1 MPGYR
6 PETWNPIVGCSKV
19 SPGCDNCYAEKMA
32 MRIPYMLEKS
42 KSETY
47 YAYSNV
53 VNKQGWNG
61 HTCLNTDHI
70 DNPLQWKSPR
80 MIFVCSMSDLFHK
93 NVPCNWI
100 NQVMQVIR
108 QCPQHLFII
117 LTKRPENIKDKMTGD
132 FPENVWLGV
141 TAENQE
147 MANKRI
153 PILLQI
159 KAAKRFVSIE
169 PMLGPI
175 DFDEFNMIVDVN
187 GKKSFIAWYNEG
199 INWIICGGESGSKA
213 RPLHPDWVRSIRNQ
227 CKKAGTAFFFK
238 QWGEWLPMDHT
249 NEDQYFKSKRS
260 IEVGYSYSTN
270 TMFRVGR
277 KTAGDILDGEEF
289 KEWPKIV

>member
-117 LTKRPENIKDKMTGD
+117 LTKRPEIIKDKMTGD

-175 DFDEFNMIVDVN
+175 DFDEFNMMKETAVFINASRGEIINEQALIEALQNKKIFGAGLDVYEKGIVDSKNVLLKMSN
-187 GKKSFIAWYNEG
+187 VVTLPHIGSAVEKTRIDMAMLAAKNLVEALLGKVPANMVPE
-199 INWIICGGESGSKA
+199 
-213 RPLHPDWVRSIRNQ
+213 L
-227 CKKAGTAFFFK
+227 KK
-238 QWGEWLPMDHT
+238 
-249 NEDQYFKSKRS
+249 
-260 IEVGYSYSTN
+260 
-270 TMFRVGR
+270 
-277 KTAGDILDGEEF
+277 
-289 KEWPKIV
+289 

>member
-1 MPGYR
+1 
-6 PETWNPIVGCSKV
+6 
-19 SPGCDNCYAEKMA
+19 
-32 MRIPYMLEKS
+32 
-42 KSETY
+42 
-47 YAYSNV
+47 
-53 VNKQGWNG
+53 
-61 HTCLNTDHI
+61 
-70 DNPLQWKSPR
+70 
-80 MIFVCSMSDLFHK
+80 MSDLFHK